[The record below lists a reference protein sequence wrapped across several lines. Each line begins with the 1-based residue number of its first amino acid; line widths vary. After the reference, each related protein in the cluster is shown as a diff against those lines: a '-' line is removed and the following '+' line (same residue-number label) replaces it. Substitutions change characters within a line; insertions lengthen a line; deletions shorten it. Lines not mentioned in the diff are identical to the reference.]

1 MYFYRWSLLLH
12 PREGCGL
19 LERFDDFPSA
29 TNNIRQVQGG
39 ATTAVGYRHDLE
51 VEVEGLL
58 KDHVAIFVFLVVLCT
73 VYCFFNVSVL
83 IAIFLAQF

>member
-1 MYFYRWSLLLH
+1 VSIKGIFYGCGDFRIVMYFYRWSLLLH

-19 LERFDDFPSA
+19 LEWFGDFPSA

-51 VEVEGLL
+51 VEDEGCLKNLL
-58 KDHVAIFVFLVVLCT
+58 
-73 VYCFFNVSVL
+73 
-83 IAIFLAQF
+83 